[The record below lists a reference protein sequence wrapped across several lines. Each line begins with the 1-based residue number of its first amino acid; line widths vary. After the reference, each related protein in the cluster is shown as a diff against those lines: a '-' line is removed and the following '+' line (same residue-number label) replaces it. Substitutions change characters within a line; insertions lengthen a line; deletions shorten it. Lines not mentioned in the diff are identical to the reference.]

1 MAPYVNGTQIN
12 GIQAKGPRINGIS
25 PAAKKMPPVH
35 PLHRSIKAPINTVV
49 PLPTKPVLTTAT
61 AATTAPS
68 GSTTDPSAAAPGT
81 RPDVMHLT
89 ALGAIILSSSTQP
102 VASVAPPHG
111 PVLTTV
117 VTAPVDPSLASTII
131 GPDAVVQTAITSIQV
146 TNTTAP
152 QDQEHAKVWADA
164 VNAAKTGGDLEVDG
178 LVMQNPGLA
187 TTDSNGNMIKIPLA
201 AAADVP
207 AGGTIVTQSTGVDAT
222 AAATP
227 PPTESVEIPPALQ
240 TAVSG
245 TTDPIAT
252 TPAGFV
258 LAGTIKLPSGLEA
271 ERYTFHGTAG
281 DEKTEMIVFTQSPLA
296 LNDILQTDGISLG
309 DVKLI
314 KPSISYYAANTT
326 SGRAPGLWLEGSIVF
341 TGGLSEIGQDLKD
354 VFGQDSTELDI
365 TAHLGGFSS
374 WKEAIKPPP
383 DFSLQATMPSMKAQL
398 GKYIEFNS
406 WILTAQAV
414 RISDNATPPKQ
425 SYDWAFMFT
434 GQLTLTTPGSIS
446 PLLLDYGFNR
456 QGTVLNMDMHLHHTD
471 DTWQSA
477 MGVPGM
483 NLNDA
488 HFTAAYDKTT
498 KGKGLSFLI
507 TASLKTDAADI
518 EIKGTYGDD
527 GWELNASMTNMT
539 WNDLAHL
546 YQRMFGIPLHD
557 FNHNIVFTSTTL
569 NVSSANKDIVLHS
582 EINVDDWAQ
591 VVSDITISTK
601 GFHLTASIPHATFEH
616 VTLDTAVMEIF
627 VGKQGDV
634 SPEAE
639 KPGTSAY
646 FTVSG
651 KFSRFDMTLDAVAY
665 LDKDPKLGLLWVVY
679 AKVTDPL
686 SLAKVL
692 SLGSRSDLD
701 FTLENVALMASNSD
715 TLGSLMPQGLDYQV
729 KKGTLSQL
737 QLQTGL
743 ISVGFQLYAKV
754 DCPAALSKALHTGA
768 STLTLQ
774 ADLAGDTKE
783 VDLIFASNPGVG
795 ESCCALEASL
805 TRLKLTLKPG
815 MASETIEA
823 GIIITDVPS
832 LFVAADIF
840 VQLSGQPGPLEFQLR
855 LDINPTEA
863 KATA

>member
-1 MAPYVNGTQIN
+1 MAPHVNGAQQN
-12 GIQAKGPRINGIS
+12 GIQAKGPQVNGIS
-25 PAAKKMPPVH
+25 PALKKMPPMH
-35 PLHRSIKAPINTVV
+35 TLHRPIKAPVSSVV
-49 PLPTKPVLTTAT
+49 ALPAKPVFAVAT
-61 AATTAPS
+61 AAANAPS
-68 GSTTDPSAAAPGT
+68 TPTTDPSTAASGT

-89 ALGAIILSSSTQP
+89 ALGAVILSSSTQP

-111 PVLTTV
+111 PLLTTV
-117 VTAPVDPSLASTII
+117 VTAPVDPSLASTTTAPAAI
-131 GPDAVVQTAITSIQV
+131 VQTAITSIQV

-152 QDQEHAKVWADA
+152 QDQEHAKVWADTI
-164 VNAAKTGGDLEVDG
+164 NAAKTGGDLEVDG
-178 LVMQNPGLA
+178 IVMQNPGLA
-187 TTDSNGNMIKIPLA
+187 TTDSNGNITKIPLA
-201 AAADVP
+201 AVAAVQADG
-207 AGGTIVTQSTGVDAT
+207 ATVTESTGAD
-222 AAATP
+222 AAAAVTP
-227 PPTESVEIPPALQ
+227 APTGSVAIPPALQ

-245 TTDPIAT
+245 ATDPLAT
-252 TPAGFV
+252 TPTGFV

-296 LNDILQTDGISLG
+296 LNDILQTDGISFG
-309 DVKLI
+309 DVKLV

-341 TGGLSEIGQDLKD
+341 TGGLSEIGEDLKD

-383 DFSLQATMPSMKAQL
+383 DFSLQASMPSMKAQV

-406 WILTAQAV
+406 WTLTAQAV
-414 RISDNATPPKQ
+414 RVSDTATPPKQ
-425 SYDWAFMFT
+425 SYSWGFMFT
-434 GQLTLTTPGSIS
+434 GQLTLTTPGSVS

-471 DTWQSA
+471 DTWQNA

-488 HFTAAYDKTT
+488 HFTTAYDKTN

-546 YQRMFGIPLHD
+546 YQKMFSIPLHD

-582 EINVDDWAQ
+582 EVNVDDWAQ

-616 VTLDTAVMEIF
+616 VTLDTAALEIF

-634 SPEAE
+634 SPEPE

-651 KFSRFDMTLDAVAY
+651 KLSRFGMTLDAVAY
-665 LDKDPKLGLLWVVY
+665 LDKDPKLGLIWAVY

-715 TLGSLMPQGLDYQV
+715 TLGPSMPQGLDYQV
-729 KKGTLSQL
+729 KKGTFSDYICVL
-737 QLQTGL
+737 G
-743 ISVGFQLYAKV
+743 
-754 DCPAALSKALHTGA
+754 
-768 STLTLQ
+768 
-774 ADLAGDTKE
+774 
-783 VDLIFASNPGVG
+783 
-795 ESCCALEASL
+795 
-805 TRLKLTLKPG
+805 
-815 MASETIEA
+815 
-823 GIIITDVPS
+823 
-832 LFVAADIF
+832 
-840 VQLSGQPGPLEFQLR
+840 
-855 LDINPTEA
+855 
-863 KATA
+863 